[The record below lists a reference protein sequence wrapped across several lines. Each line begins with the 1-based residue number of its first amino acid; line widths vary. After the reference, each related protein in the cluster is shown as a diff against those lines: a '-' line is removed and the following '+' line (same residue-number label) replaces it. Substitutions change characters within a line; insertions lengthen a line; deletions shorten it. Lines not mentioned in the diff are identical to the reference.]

1 MRQLDIGFSSCPND
15 TFIFYGLIKGG
26 IGSNK
31 FIFRERIEDIETLN
45 RLALKG
51 HLDVVKVSI
60 HATGYLLR
68 EYKLLRS
75 GAAVGRGCGP
85 LIVVKEEF
93 DIEDLIGRRI
103 AIPGRLTTAALLLG
117 LFNKDL
123 IKNTIEM
130 PFFRIME
137 SVKKGVVDAGVIIHE
152 GRFTYPLYGLRLIV
166 DLGQW
171 WEEETG
177 LPIPLGG
184 IMVKSTIPKDEM
196 LEIENL
202 IKKSI
207 QFAYSNPPGLKKYIK
222 SYAQEL
228 SDDVIDKHIQTYVN
242 DFTLQL
248 GEEGEEAIRRLLL
261 KASEEGLIPIFK
273 EGIFMEAK

>member
-26 IGSNK
+26 IGTDK
-31 FIFRERIEDIETLN
+31 FRFRERIEDIETLN
-45 RLALKG
+45 KLASRG
-51 HLDVVKVSI
+51 QLDVVKVSI

-68 EYKLLRS
+68 EYRLLRS
-75 GAAVGRGCGP
+75 GAALGRGCGP
-85 LIVVKEEF
+85 LIVAKQDF
-93 DIEDLIGRRI
+93 DIKDLPGRRI

-117 LFNKDL
+117 LFNRALTDS
-123 IKNTIEM
+123 TVEM

-152 GRFTYPLYGLRLIV
+152 GRFTYPLYGLKLIV

-171 WEEETG
+171 WEDETG

-184 IMVKSTIPKDEM
+184 IVVKRTIPENEM

-202 IKKSI
+202 IRKSI
-207 QFAYSNPPGLKKYIK
+207 QFAYSNPPGLQEYIK

-228 SDDVIDKHIQTYVN
+228 GEDVIEKHIQTYVN
-242 DFTLQL
+242 EFTIQI
-248 GEEGEEAIRRLLL
+248 GDEGEEAIRRLLL
-261 KASEEGLIPIFK
+261 KASKAGLIPMPARDIFV
-273 EGIFMEAK
+273 GSQ